1 MKPVLQLFDQIM
13 ALRGA
18 RQVSV
23 ATSYLGACKYD
34 ISEDNAIGY
43 DAAHRDSLLEHL
55 EEAVDNGGGVIVR
68 QFQAEKVL
76 VKTSAGPRLL
86 PVKHVF
92 GVRAGQGRW
101 SGLSSEDMRAAHTTD
116 PETGNALELEK
127 AVRFLDWSA
136 GVAATLSPTPNHPTK
151 D

>member
-1 MKPVLQLFDQIM
+1 MKPVLRLLNQIM
-13 ALRGA
+13 ALGGA

-23 ATSYLGACKYD
+23 ATAQLGGCKYD
-34 ISEDNAIGY
+34 ISEDGVIGY
-43 DAAHRDSLLEHL
+43 DAAHRDFLLQHL
-55 EEAVDNGGGVIVR
+55 EEAVNNGGGVVVR

-76 VKTSAGPRLL
+76 VMMPVGPRLL
-86 PVKHVF
+86 PVKYVF

-101 SGLSSEDMRAAHTTD
+101 TGLSSEDIRAAHMTD

-127 AVRFLDWSA
+127 GVRFLDWSA
-136 GVAATLSPTPNHPTK
+136 GVAATISLAPDHPTK